1 MTAKKQE
8 PSKGGRPSSYK
19 EDYVRQAKELAIL
32 GLTDEE
38 MAKVFDVSKQTLN
51 AWKQAHPEFL
61 DSLKEGKP
69 LADARVANA
78 LYNKAIGY
86 EKNDKHYPPDTTA
99 CIFWLKNRQPDKWRD
114 KQEQEQPTDLL
125 DKVSE
130 LINKLPS

>member
-1 MTAKKQE
+1 MTAKAE

-19 EDYVRQAKELAIL
+19 EDYARQAKELSIL
-32 GLTDEE
+32 GLTDDE
-38 MAKVFDVSKQTLN
+38 MARVFDVSKQTLN
-51 AWKQAHPEFL
+51 TWKQKYPQFL

-78 LYNKAIGY
+78 LYNKALGY

-114 KQEQEQPTDLL
+114 KTEVISDNTTVAEALKAMAD
-125 DKVSE
+125 
-130 LINKLPS
+130 KLPD